1 MSGRKIGV
9 RISHHKAGG
18 GSGVGHPL
26 VIRPIGDGHDLS
38 AQEYVARPDD
48 GVLNVLEHSGHGQG
62 AHRRISTI
70 EPDLTS
76 HRILVPE
83 LSLGERLTDQD
94 SAYRGLPLTEVALHE
109 RETEHIEKR
118 RVSVRSPGVHDVAV
132 DLVLLHSV
140 AGI

>member
-1 MSGRKIGV
+1 MSCRKVSV
-9 RISHHKAGG
+9 RISHHKADG

-48 GVLNVLEHSGHGQG
+48 GVLDVLEHSGYGQG

-76 HRILVPE
+76 NRILVPE
-83 LSLGERLTDQD
+83 LSLGERLADQD
-94 SAYRGLPLTEVALHE
+94 SAYRGFPLTEVTFHK
-109 RETEHIEKR
+109 RETEHVEER
-118 RVSVRSPGVHDVAV
+118 
-132 DLVLLHSV
+132 
-140 AGI
+140 